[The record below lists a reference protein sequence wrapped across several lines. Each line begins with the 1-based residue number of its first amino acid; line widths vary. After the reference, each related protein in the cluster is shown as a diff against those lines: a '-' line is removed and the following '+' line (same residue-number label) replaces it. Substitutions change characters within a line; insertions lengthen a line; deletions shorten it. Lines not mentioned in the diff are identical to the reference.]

1 LASKLSGIDSSHTTP
16 VEAGRAL
23 QRVPDATA
31 QAHSFAG
38 SSGGDVHITD
48 AAAQLATLEKT
59 VSVLPSVDEARVGAI
74 RSAIEEGRYAVSP
87 ERVAD
92 ALMGLEHALA
102 PLGDP

>member
-1 LASKLSGIDSSHTTP
+1 MASKLSGIDSNTAP

-31 QAHSFAG
+31 QAHSAASSAG
-38 SSGGDVHITD
+38 TDVHITD
-48 AAAQLATLEKT
+48 TATQLATLEQA
-59 VSVLPSVDEARVGAI
+59 VSVLPAVDDARVGAI
-74 RSAIEEGRYAVSP
+74 QSAIEEGRYAISP

-92 ALMGLEHALA
+92 ALVGLEQALA

>member
-1 LASKLSGIDSSHTTP
+1 LASKLSGIDSHTAT

-31 QAHSFAG
+31 QSRGAASSAG
-38 SSGGDVHITD
+38 TDVHITD
-48 AAAQLATLEKT
+48 TATHLAALEQAVSAQPA
-59 VSVLPSVDEARVGAI
+59 VDDARVGAI
-74 RSAIEEGRYAVSP
+74 QSAIEEGRYSISP

-92 ALMGLEHALA
+92 ALVGLEHALA

>member
-1 LASKLSGIDSSHTTP
+1 LASKLSGIDTNTTAS

-31 QAHSFAG
+31 QTPNA
-38 SSGGDVHITD
+38 SSSAGGDVHITD

-59 VSVLPSVDEARVGAI
+59 VSVLPAVDEARVGAI
-74 RSAIEEGRYAVSP
+74 RSAIDEGRYAVSP

-92 ALMGLEHALA
+92 ALVGMEHALA